1 MNYAAIKNC
10 DIANGPGVR
19 VSLFVSGCRHH
30 CKDCF
35 NPETWDFACGEPF
48 DEAVMDKLLA
58 LLAPGYI
65 RGITYLGGEPFEPEN
80 QPGLLEL
87 SRRIK
92 AAYPEKSIWSFTGYL
107 FDRDILAKKL
117 GPWEVTQEL
126 LSYLDVLVDGPFVAS
141 LKNLNLR
148 FRGSSNQRL
157 IDVPASLKT
166 GAVVLWDERQEEEV
180 YACDQDPLFFR
191 RSAPSAKNQQGRLDR
206 PVLRTDHDASRGGV
220 CPCSAGRVDAAA
232 GGV

>member
-1 MNYAAIKNC
+1 MNYGEIKTC
-10 DIANGPGVR
+10 DIANGEGVR
-19 VSLFVSGCRHH
+19 VSLFVSGCTHH
-30 CKDCF
+30 CKNCF
-35 NPETWDFACGEPF
+35 NDVAWDFGYGNPFTEETEEMLLKALEPDF
-48 DEAVMDKLLA
+48 VDGLSL
-58 LLAPGYI
+58 
-65 RGITYLGGEPFEPEN
+65 LGGEPFEPEN

-166 GAVVLWDERQEEEV
+166 GAVVLWDERQ
-180 YACDQDPLFFR
+180 
-191 RSAPSAKNQQGRLDR
+191 
-206 PVLRTDHDASRGGV
+206 
-220 CPCSAGRVDAAA
+220 
-232 GGV
+232 

>member
-1 MNYAAIKNC
+1 MYYGEIKKC
-10 DIANGPGVR
+10 DIANGEGVR
-19 VSLFVSGCRHH
+19 VSLFVSGCTHH
-30 CKDCF
+30 CPGCF
-35 NPETWDFACGEPF
+35 NADTWNFKYGSEYTDQTEKEIL
-48 DEAVMDKLLA
+48 EALS
-58 LLAPGYI
+58 PSYI
-65 RGITYLGGEPFEPEN
+65 NGLTLLGGEPFEPEN

-87 SRRIK
+87 SRRIR

-166 GAVVLWDERQEEEV
+166 GAVVLWDERQ
-180 YACDQDPLFFR
+180 
-191 RSAPSAKNQQGRLDR
+191 
-206 PVLRTDHDASRGGV
+206 
-220 CPCSAGRVDAAA
+220 
-232 GGV
+232 